1 MNLAAEGSSKTSVR
15 NASTRPQRRPAVRSY
30 SLGEESLLYDP
41 DTDTAHAINAPAMA
55 IWYLCDGSRSI
66 QEISEELGE
75 WVDRDGPD
83 LIDDV
88 HQGLVEFQKLGLIL
102 PT

>member
-1 MNLAAEGSSKTSVR
+1 
-15 NASTRPQRRPAVRSY
+15 
-30 SLGEESLLYDP
+30 
-41 DTDTAHAINAPAMA
+41 MA

-75 WVDRDGPD
+75 WVDRNGPD

-88 HQGLVEFQKLGLIL
+88 HHGLVEFQKLGLIL